1 MDRSESQR
9 ELLAPPVVTD
19 ATRLALDGDPAAS
32 EAGSEDNREGQ
43 KVERPDIRRFGDYRA
58 FLRAFV
64 PFLKATRPTFSYR
77 NFAKRA
83 GFSSPNYLKLVTDG
97 LRNLAPESA
106 DKFSVGLGLGKRE
119 QDIFRLLVG
128 LANAR
133 TDDERNAL
141 LQKLRERVVSD
152 ETARL
157 REDQLAVYEMWWAL
171 VVRELATLPGF
182 RLDADW
188 IARQLR
194 PRIRAREAQ
203 RAIDLLLRVGL
214 LVKTDDGGAKPV
226 EQTITTGPE
235 VQALAV
241 RNYHRAQ
248 LGLASQALEDVPREE
263 RNITSVAVV
272 LSRAQYD
279 EVIEEIGKARRRI
292 LEIADNPNRGGDG
305 NGEPREIY
313 QAVFS
318 LFPVTQLGRAARAAE
333 RVTDP
338 GVES

>member
-1 MDRSESQR
+1 MDQIDSPADPTPGASGAAPFMPV
-9 ELLAPPVVTD
+9 LPPVRAEEPGRPT
-19 ATRLALDGDPAAS
+19 
-32 EAGSEDNREGQ
+32 
-43 KVERPDIRRFGDYRA
+43 ERPDIRRFADYRQ

-64 PFLKATRPTFSYR
+64 PFLRATKPTFSYR

-106 DKFSVGLGLGKRE
+106 DKFALGLGLAKRE

-141 LQKLRERVVSD
+141 LGRLRERVMTD
-152 ETARL
+152 ESARL
-157 REDQLAVYEMWWAL
+157 REDQFAVYDLWWAL
-171 VVRELATLPGF
+171 VVREMATLPGF

-194 PRIRAREAQ
+194 PRIRPREAQ
-203 RAIDLLLRVGL
+203 RALDLLLRVGL
-214 LVKTDDGGAKPV
+214 LVKTDDGSARPA

-248 LGLASQALEDVPREE
+248 LGLASQALEDIPREE

-272 LSRAQYD
+272 LNRAQYE
-279 EVIEEIGKARRRI
+279 EVIAEIGKARRRI
-292 LEIADNPNRGGDG
+292 LEIADNPARAQADA
-305 NGEPREIY
+305 PTSEIY
-313 QAVFS
+313 QAIFS
-318 LFPVTQLGRAARAAE
+318 LFPVTQFGKNAGRKSDDSSDHGGE
-333 RVTDP
+333 P
-338 GVES
+338 